1 MGVFVLS
8 FGMGNFGMESAF
20 SWRRGWPQVRLVLPT
35 SFRADHRGCE
45 VLSVRSKEAKSPAW
59 E

>member
-1 MGVFVLS
+1 MS